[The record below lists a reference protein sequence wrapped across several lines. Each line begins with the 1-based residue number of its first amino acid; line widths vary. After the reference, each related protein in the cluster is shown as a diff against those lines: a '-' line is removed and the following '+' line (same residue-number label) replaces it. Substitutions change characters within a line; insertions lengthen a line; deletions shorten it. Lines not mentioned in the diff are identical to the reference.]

1 MCKSQFKAT
10 WLATPSSTAPS
21 AAACPCV
28 RSTTR
33 SARGLKVEKDLDEDE
48 DDDDDHDDDADHANN
63 AAIFTGLESLFLKI
77 KTFLIKS
84 SHFIQQNQDPILY
97 KRNFRLN
104 WNLSIFMKQTVSGHL
119 TIFVQS
125 ENSNFSIA

>member
-1 MCKSQFKAT
+1 MT

-33 SARGLKVEKDLDEDE
+33 SARGLKVEKDLET
-48 DDDDDHDDDADHANN
+48 DDDDDDDDADHANN

-84 SHFIQQNQDPILY
+84 SHFILQNQDLILY
-97 KRNFRLN
+97 LKN
-104 WNLSIFMKQTVSGHL
+104 SG
-119 TIFVQS
+119 
-125 ENSNFSIA
+125 